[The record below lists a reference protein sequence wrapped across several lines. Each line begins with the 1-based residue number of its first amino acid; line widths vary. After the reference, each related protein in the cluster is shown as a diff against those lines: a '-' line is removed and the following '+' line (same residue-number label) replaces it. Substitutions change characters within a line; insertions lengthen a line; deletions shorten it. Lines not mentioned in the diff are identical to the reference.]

1 MPNTRLRL
9 PFVSASILVL
19 ALPLLLAPQPA
30 LGGNPAALEPGAAAS
45 QPLGDYVLIGW
56 NDLGM
61 HCSNKNFG
69 DLCVLPPYNNI
80 WATLIRRGSPST
92 PPAVV
97 STGYSVT
104 YGFAA
109 NSYSVGKTDFWSYEN
124 LIFGVNLPDNVGLT
138 GKGLTGT
145 LDWTTDRFEAPGVP
159 LTPYDD
165 ADLLHE
171 QPYQLAQ
178 LHAFDALNNQIAST
192 EIVVPVS
199 NEMMCAGCHTPQAGE
214 TVEHAILRRHDDEEG
229 THLQTSRPVLC
240 ANCHASNALGL
251 PGQPGLPSLSE
262 AMHKRHAEQ
271 TNDCYRCHPG
281 PVTQCLRDVMS
292 QQHGMTCQ
300 SCHGSVLNVATTIEQ
315 GRRPWLDEPRCGTC
329 HGAAFSESPGTL
341 YRMSHNGHGGLY
353 CSTCH
358 NSPHAILP
366 TREERDN
373 RQTIALQGMSGT
385 LRNCTVCHGTVPS
398 MPGPHGLYVTGL
410 NDTDPRG
417 AGMARVTA
425 SPNPL
430 GESTEIAYRVVDATP
445 IRLAVYDV
453 NGRVV
458 RTLTTNAQTPGDH
471 HLVWDGRDQDIRP
484 VAPGVYFCRLETG
497 GQTATARLVKIAR

>member
-1 MPNTRLRL
+1 MSRNHA
-9 PFVSASILVL
+9 PFAVLILIVT
-19 ALPLLLAPQPA
+19 ALLAPAGDRPA
-30 LGGNPAALEPGAAAS
+30 SAERASLAPQDAEASAVLGE
-45 QPLGDYVLIGW
+45 YVLIGW

-61 HCSNKNFG
+61 HCSNKNFA

-80 WATLIRRGSPST
+80 WATLIRRGNTTT
-92 PPAVV
+92 PPVVV
-97 STGYSVT
+97 SSGYSVT

-109 NSYSVGKTDFWSYEN
+109 NTYSVGKTDFWSYEH

-159 LTPYDD
+159 LTPFDD
-165 ADLLHE
+165 ADLLQE

-178 LHAFDALNNQIAST
+178 LQAFDALNNPIAST

-199 NEMMCAGCHTPQAGE
+199 NEMMCANCHLPQSGE
-214 TVEHAILRRHDDEEG
+214 TVEHAILRLHDHEEG
-229 THLQTSRPVLC
+229 TSLQTSRPVLC

-251 PGQPGLPSLSE
+251 PGNPELPSLSE
-262 AMHKRHAEQ
+262 AMHKRHAEE
-271 TNDCYRCHPG
+271 TNDCYQCHPG
-281 PVTQCLRDVMS
+281 PQTQCLRDVMS
-292 QQHGMTCQ
+292 EQHGMVCQ
-300 SCHGSVLNVATTIEQ
+300 DCHGSTLNVATTIEQ

-373 RQTIALQGMSGT
+373 RQSIALQGMTGT

-398 MPGPHGLYVTGL
+398 QPGPHGLYVTGI
-410 NDTDPRG
+410 TDPNG
-417 AGMARVTA
+417 LDAGIASVKA

-430 GESTEIAYRVVDATP
+430 TGSTEIAYRVVDASP
-445 IRLAVYDV
+445 IRLAIYDV
-453 NGRVV
+453 EGRVV
-458 RTLTTNAQTPGDH
+458 RSLTTNAQTPGDH
-471 HLVWDGRDQDIRP
+471 QLVWNGRDQEERP
-484 VAPGVYFCRLETG
+484 APPGVYFCKLDTG
-497 GQTATARLVKIAR
+497 GKSATARLVKVAD

>member
-1 MPNTRLRL
+1 MSRTH
-9 PFVSASILVL
+9 
-19 ALPLLLAPQPA
+19 LLAPA
-30 LGGNPAALEPGAAAS
+30 LILIALYLSTPLGVGRSMADGAGSEPEEAAAAAV
-45 QPLGDYVLIGW
+45 LGDYVLIGW

-80 WATLIRRGSPST
+80 WATLIRRGNPTT

-97 STGYSVT
+97 SAGYSVT

-109 NSYSVGKTDFWSYEN
+109 NTYSVGKTNFWSFEDQ
-124 LIFGVNLPDNVGLT
+124 IFGVSLPDNIGLT

-145 LDWTTDRFEAPGVP
+145 LDWTTDRFEASGVP
-159 LTPYDD
+159 LTPFDD
-165 ADLLHE
+165 SDLLHE

-178 LHAFDALNNQIAST
+178 LAAYNSLSQQIAST

-199 NEMMCAGCHTPQAGE
+199 NEMMCANCHHPQTGE
-214 TVEHAILRRHDDEEG
+214 TVEHAILRKHDNEEG

-251 PGQPGLPSLSE
+251 PGQPGLPSLSL
-262 AMHKRHAEQ
+262 AMHEQHAEE
-271 TNDCYRCHPG
+271 TNDCYQCHPG
-281 PVTQCLRDVMS
+281 PVTRCLRDVMAE
-292 QQHGMTCQ
+292 QHGMVCQ
-300 SCHGSVLNVATTIEQ
+300 DCHGDVRNVAATIEA

-329 HGAAFSESPGTL
+329 HGAAFSEAPGTL

-373 RQTIALQGMSGT
+373 RQSIALQGMAGT
-385 LRNCTVCHGTVPS
+385 LRNCTVCHGFVPS
-398 MPGPHGLYVTGL
+398 QPGPHGLYVTGIG
-410 NDTDPRG
+410 DPG
-417 AGMARVTA
+417 GLDLSMARVTS
-425 SPNPL
+425 SPNPMT
-430 GESTEIAYRVVDATP
+430 GSTEIAYRVVDTTP
-445 IRLAVYDV
+445 IRLAIYDV
-453 NGRVV
+453 YGRLVSS
-458 RTLTTNAQTPGDH
+458 LTSRAQTPGDH
-471 HLVWDGRDQDIRP
+471 HLVWNGKLENGSP
-484 VAPGVYFCRLETG
+484 AAAGVYFCRLETG
-497 GQTATARLVKIAR
+497 GKSATARIVKVGD